1 MFRSCEGGSQAVR
14 GGSQAVR
21 GGSQVVRGGSQAV
34 ERQRY
39 RNAMLPNVKPVST
52 PNFGKCL
59 EQ

>member
-1 MFRSCEGGSQAVR
+1 MFRSCE

-39 RNAMLPNVKPVST
+39 RHAMLPNVKPVST

-59 EQ
+59 EE